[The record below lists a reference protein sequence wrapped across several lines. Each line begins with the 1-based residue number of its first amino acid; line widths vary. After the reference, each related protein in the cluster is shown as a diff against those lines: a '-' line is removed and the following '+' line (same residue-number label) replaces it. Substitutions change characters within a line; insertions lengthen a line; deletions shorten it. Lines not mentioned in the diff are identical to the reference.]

1 MASEGSE
8 KLACGRL
15 YGVGVGPGD
24 PELLTLKARRV
35 LQSVPLICVPQAE
48 TSKDSYALSIVQ
60 EFICHEKQEIVRF
73 FFPTNDEKRAGDV
86 WRKAAEM
93 LAARLESG
101 NDAAFITEGD
111 PMLYSTFLY
120 VLESVKANHPDL
132 RVEVVPGVSSV
143 MAAAAS
149 SGLPLAAHG
158 QSLAVLPAAYGVEKL
173 REAVASHDTVVL
185 MKVNRTLLR
194 ALSDL
199 VDLGLDRKAVYIKRA
214 STDREQVVRD
224 LRELDAEDLD
234 YFSLLIIRNSD

>member
-1 MASEGSE
+1 MSEGREPPAS
-8 KLACGRL
+8 GRL
-15 YGVGVGPGD
+15 YGIGVGPGD
-24 PELLTLKARRV
+24 PELLTLKAQRV

-48 TSKDSYALSIVQ
+48 TSKDSYALSIVR

-73 FFPTNDEKRAGDV
+73 FFPTNDEKTAGDV
-86 WRKAAEM
+86 WRNAAEM
-93 LAARLESG
+93 LAGRLESG

-120 VLESVKANHPDL
+120 VLESIKANNPEL
-132 RVEVVPGVSSV
+132 RVEIVPGVSSV

-149 SGLPLAAHG
+149 SGVPLAAHG
-158 QSLAVLPAAYGVEKL
+158 QSLAILPAAYGIEKL
-173 REAVASHDTVVL
+173 RETIAIHDTVVL
-185 MKVNRTLLR
+185 MKVNRSLLR

-199 VDLGLDRKAVYIKRA
+199 EDLGLDKKAVYIKRA

-224 LRELDAEDLD
+224 LRKLGAEDLD

>member
-1 MASEGSE
+1 MSEGREPPAS
-8 KLACGRL
+8 GRL
-15 YGVGVGPGD
+15 YGIGVGPGD
-24 PELLTLKARRV
+24 PELLTLKAQRV

-48 TSKDSYALSIVQ
+48 TSKDSYALSIVR

-73 FFPTNDEKRAGDV
+73 FFPTNDEKTAGDV
-86 WRKAAEM
+86 WRNAAEM

-120 VLESVKANHPDL
+120 VLESIKANNPEL
-132 RVEVVPGVSSV
+132 RVEIVPGVSSV

-149 SGLPLAAHG
+149 SGVPLAAHG
-158 QSLAVLPAAYGVEKL
+158 QSLAILPAAYGIEKL
-173 REAVASHDTVVL
+173 RETIAIHDTVVL
-185 MKVNRTLLR
+185 MKVNRSLLR

-199 VDLGLDRKAVYIKRA
+199 EDLGLDRKAVYIKRA

-224 LRELDAEDLD
+224 LRKLGAEDLD

>member
-1 MASEGSE
+1 MSEGREPPAS
-8 KLACGRL
+8 GRL
-15 YGVGVGPGD
+15 YGIGVGPGD
-24 PELLTLKARRV
+24 PELLTLKAQRV

-48 TSKDSYALSIVQ
+48 TSKDSYALSIVR

-73 FFPTNDEKRAGDV
+73 FFPTNDEKTAGDV
-86 WRKAAEM
+86 WRNAAEI
-93 LAARLESG
+93 LAGRLESG

-120 VLESVKANHPDL
+120 VLESIKANNPEL
-132 RVEVVPGVSSV
+132 RVEIVPGISSV

-149 SGLPLAAHG
+149 SGVPLAAHG
-158 QSLAVLPAAYGVEKL
+158 QSLAILPAAYGIEKL
-173 REAVASHDTVVL
+173 RETIAIHDTVVL
-185 MKVNRTLLR
+185 MKVNRSLLR

-199 VDLGLDRKAVYIKRA
+199 EDLGLDKKAVYIKRA

-224 LRELDAEDLD
+224 LRKLGAEDLD

>member
-1 MASEGSE
+1 MAGEGSE
-8 KLACGRL
+8 KSASGRL

-24 PELLTLKARRV
+24 PELLTLKAQRI

-48 TSKDSYALSIVQ
+48 TSGDSYALSIVR

-73 FFPTNDEKRAGDV
+73 FFPTNDERKAGEV
-86 WRKAAEM
+86 WRNAATM

-101 NDAAFITEGD
+101 SDAAFITEGD

-120 VLESVKANHPDL
+120 VLESITANHPGL
-132 RVEVVPGVSSV
+132 QVEVVPGVSSV

-149 SGLPLAAHG
+149 SGVPLATHG
-158 QSLAVLPAAYGVEKL
+158 QSMAILPAAYGVDRL

-199 VDLGLDRKAVYIKRA
+199 EDLGLGGKAVYVKRA

-224 LRELDAEDLD
+224 LGKLGAEDLD

>member
-1 MASEGSE
+1 MSEGREPPAS
-8 KLACGRL
+8 GRL
-15 YGVGVGPGD
+15 YGIGVGPGD
-24 PELLTLKARRV
+24 PELLTLKAQRV

-48 TSKDSYALSIVQ
+48 TSKDSYALSIVR

-73 FFPTNDEKRAGDV
+73 FFPTNDEKTAGDV
-86 WRKAAEM
+86 WRNAAEI
-93 LAARLESG
+93 LAGRLESG

-120 VLESVKANHPDL
+120 VLESIKANNPEL
-132 RVEVVPGVSSV
+132 RVEIVPGVSSV

-149 SGLPLAAHG
+149 SGVPLAAHG
-158 QSLAVLPAAYGVEKL
+158 QSLAILPAAYGIEKL
-173 REAVASHDTVVL
+173 RETIAIHDTVVL
-185 MKVNRTLLR
+185 MKVNRSLLR

-199 VDLGLDRKAVYIKRA
+199 EDLGLDKKAVYIKRA

-224 LRELDAEDLD
+224 LRKLGAEDLD

>member
-1 MASEGSE
+1 MSEGREPPAS
-8 KLACGRL
+8 GRL
-15 YGVGVGPGD
+15 YGIGVGPGD
-24 PELLTLKARRV
+24 PELLTLKAQRV

-48 TSKDSYALSIVQ
+48 TSKDSYALSIVR

-73 FFPTNDEKRAGDV
+73 FFPTNDEKTAGDV
-86 WRKAAEM
+86 WRNAAEI
-93 LAARLESG
+93 LAGRLESG

-120 VLESVKANHPDL
+120 VLESIKANNPEL
-132 RVEVVPGVSSV
+132 RVEIVPGISSV

-149 SGLPLAAHG
+149 SGVPLAAHG
-158 QSLAVLPAAYGVEKL
+158 QSLAILPAAHGIEKL
-173 REAVASHDTVVL
+173 RETIAIHDTVVL
-185 MKVNRTLLR
+185 MKVNRSLLR

-199 VDLGLDRKAVYIKRA
+199 EDLGLDKKAVYIKRA

-224 LRELDAEDLD
+224 LRKLGAEDLD

>member
-24 PELLTLKARRV
+24 PELLTMKARRI

-48 TSKDSYALSIVQ
+48 TSRDSYALSIVR
-60 EFICHEKQEIVRF
+60 EFICHEKQEIVRL
-73 FFPTNDEKRAGDV
+73 FFPTNDERKAGDV
-86 WRKAAEM
+86 WRNAAAM

-120 VLESVKANHPDL
+120 VLASFQANHSNL
-132 RVEVVPGVSSV
+132 RVEIIPGVSSV

-149 SGLPLAAHG
+149 SGLPLATHD
-158 QSLAVLPAAYGVEKL
+158 QSLAILPAAYGVDKL
-173 REAVASHDTVVL
+173 REAIAIHDTVVL
-185 MKVNRTLLR
+185 MKVNRTLLK

-199 VDLGLDRKAVYIKRA
+199 EDLGLDGKAVYVKRA

-224 LRELDAEDLD
+224 LGKLGAEDLD

>member
-1 MASEGSE
+1 MSEGREPPAS
-8 KLACGRL
+8 GRL
-15 YGVGVGPGD
+15 YGIGVGPGD
-24 PELLTLKARRV
+24 PELLTLKAQRV

-48 TSKDSYALSIVQ
+48 TSKDSYALSIVR

-73 FFPTNDEKRAGDV
+73 FFPTNDEKTAGDV
-86 WRKAAEM
+86 WRNAAEM
-93 LAARLESG
+93 LAGRLESG

-120 VLESVKANHPDL
+120 VLESIKANNPEL
-132 RVEVVPGVSSV
+132 RVEIVPGVSSV

-149 SGLPLAAHG
+149 SGVPLAAHG
-158 QSLAVLPAAYGVEKL
+158 QSLAILPAAYGIEKL
-173 REAVASHDTVVL
+173 RETIAIHDTVVL
-185 MKVNRTLLR
+185 MKVNRSLLR

-199 VDLGLDRKAVYIKRA
+199 EDLGLDRKAVYIKRA

-224 LRELDAEDLD
+224 LRKLGAEDLD